1 MFRINNDIALLRLS
15 TDVVFNDNVVPAC
28 LPTDP
33 NQLYVGQQAIVSG
46 YKISQLFSSSCFLTR
61 QKYSNCC
68 IMDFLGRYRLS
79 KKYEL

>member
-33 NQLYVGQQAIVSG
+33 NQQYVGQQAIVSG
-46 YKISQLFSSSCFLTR
+46 YKTGLVNYFRLLAFQLVRNIKTVYYGFFG
-61 QKYSNCC
+61 Q
-68 IMDFLGRYRLS
+68 ILGA
-79 KKYEL
+79 KEI

>member
-33 NQLYVGQQAIVSG
+33 TQLYVDREAVVSG
-46 YKISQLFSSSCFLTR
+46 YKTGLINYF
-61 QKYSNCC
+61 
-68 IMDFLGRYRLS
+68 RL
-79 KKYEL
+79 LAF

>member
-33 NQLYVGQQAIVSG
+33 NQLYVDQQAVVSG
-46 YKISQLFSSSCFLTR
+46 WGTTSFGGST
-61 QKYSNCC
+61 SNLLKETTVNIVANSDSTC
-68 IMDFLGRYRLS
+68 LGPYGNI
-79 KKYEL
+79 